1 MRNVE
6 FEWFSDY
13 LFNSKQLVNY
23 NITFFESGLVPCG
36 VPQWSNL
43 GPLLFIIFAKNIV
56 DPLRNSR
63 IIKYANDTVLYLVD
77 KTLK

>member
-1 MRNVE
+1 MRNIE

-23 NITFFESGLVPCG
+23 NITFFESGLVTCR
-36 VPQWSNL
+36 VSQWSNL
-43 GPLLFIIFAKNIV
+43 GPLLFIIFANNIV